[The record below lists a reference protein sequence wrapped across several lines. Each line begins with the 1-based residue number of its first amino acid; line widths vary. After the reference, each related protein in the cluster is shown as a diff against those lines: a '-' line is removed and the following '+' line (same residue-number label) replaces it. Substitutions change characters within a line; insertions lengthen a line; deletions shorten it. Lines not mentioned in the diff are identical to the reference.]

1 MGRVEVDVLLIGGGV
16 ASARCA
22 RALRRHGFEGS
33 VLLVGEEAVPPY
45 NRPPLSKEILR
56 GAPEELL
63 AAEPARWYERHFVA
77 VVTGV
82 AVVRLDPASRVATLS
97 DARTVA
103 FRHCLVATGA
113 APNPLRVPGGE
124 RALQLRTADDA
135 RRIRQ
140 AGEAAPGAEV
150 VVVGGGLIGVEV
162 GAALAALGLRPTIV
176 ELTAWLWG
184 GSLGTLLDAWARERL
199 AASGVQVATRAAV
212 TGIGAGEAWLSD
224 RSLPA
229 AFVVAGI
236 GVRPRAELAVA
247 AGIGGVDGVPV
258 GSDQRTTHPAIWAA
272 GDVTTVDG
280 RASEHWH
287 AAREAGERAAASMLG
302 LELPPPRAPWTFTE
316 VAGVT
321 VDVFGNAD
329 PDDTE
334 EWISDGSVIVRA
346 RGGVATQLVVIGSAV
361 AAQDARL
368 MVEERTSVVEL
379 RARVRE
385 AAG

>member
-63 AAEPARWYERHFVA
+63 AAEPARWYERHSVA

-82 AVVRLDPASRVATLS
+82 AVVRLDPASGVATLS

-140 AGEAAPGAEV
+140 AAEAAPGAEV